1 MALTLEQINQYL
13 VDGQKF
19 SRRFAHCENLVRS
32 QFLGWPSHI
41 QDHPSLELMVR
52 YGSVRFSFDK
62 GNFCGMDLSGL
73 DLNNVNL
80 IQAKMNGAVLNNT
93 ILTDADMEAADL
105 RAAVLSGATMM
116 HTNLFQADLR
126 DAVLTDVD
134 LRHTNVFM
142 TDLRGTD
149 LSRAKLINNDEDPTT
164 VKYDPYEASQV
175 RFSDIDEQTK
185 LPLDLLYGFFN
196 QTFYEENWKFYRQ
209 NRQKRPALERPAV
222 EHPQSFED
230 FRQNCEAYL
239 KDLNSK
245 CRDTSNV
252 IVLALPA
259 SHVQLRVLG
268 DIDTFIT
275 VTLSQLEK
283 AWDAREAERKNG
295 SAIVKINQL
304 MDEFRNGPYR

>member
-19 SRRFAHCENLVRS
+19 SRRFAHCEERVRL

-62 GNFCGMDLSGL
+62 GNFCGMDLS
-73 DLNNVNL
+73 DLNLTDVNL
-80 IQAKMNGAVLNNT
+80 IQANMMNAVLNNT
-93 ILTDADMEAADL
+93 ILTDADMAAADL
-105 RAAVLSGATMM
+105 RAADLSGATMM
-116 HTNLFQADLR
+116 RTNLFQTDLR

-134 LRHTNVFM
+134 LRHTNVFQ
-142 TDLRGTD
+142 TDLRGAD
-149 LSRAKLINNDEDPTT
+149 LRRAQLINNCEDPTT
-164 VKYDPYEASQV
+164 VKYNPYEASLV

-196 QTFYEENWKFYRQ
+196 RTFYEQNWAFYRQ
-209 NRQKRPALERPAV
+209 TRPAV

-230 FRQNCEAYL
+230 FRQNCETYL
-239 KDLNSK
+239 NDLNSK

-268 DIDTFIT
+268 DIDEFIT

-283 AWDAREAERKNG
+283 AWDAREAERKND
-295 SAIVKINQL
+295 SERVEINKL
-304 MDEFRNGPYR
+304 MNELRNGPYR